1 MTGSKKRYFSKLIKR
16 IEEMVTLINHLSAEN
31 AQLRKRITELEQ
43 SRSQD
48 GQNNADET
56 EIHRLKK
63 ENKLLKERE
72 KLIKNKVER
81 LVVKLESIKE

>member
-1 MTGSKKRYFSKLIKR
+1 MNGSKMCNFSKLIKQ
-16 IEEMVTLINHLSAEN
+16 IDKMVTLINQLSAEN
-31 AQLRKRITELEQ
+31 LQLREKIAELEHRGFQ
-43 SRSQD
+43 SSQK
-48 GQNNADET
+48 NADEA

>member
-31 AQLRKRITELEQ
+31 AQLRKKITELEQ

>member
-31 AQLRKRITELEQ
+31 AQLRKKITELEQ

-48 GQNNADET
+48 GQNNAHET
-56 EIHRLKK
+56 EIHQLKK